1 MEEKTY
7 FPIHCLSAGM
17 MLVHPFG
24 KRLENSTSCRAF
36 VGLGGGVAFVGDVL
50 TIGSEADG
58 DKFLDTFE
66 SFDSVGEATNL
77 VGVVSKAT
85 DVVGKAI
92 GGDDDKEDCSV
103 CF

>member
-7 FPIHCLSAGM
+7 LPIHCLSAGM

-24 KRLENSTSCRAF
+24 KRLENSTSCR
-36 VGLGGGVAFVGDVL
+36 AFVGDVL

-66 SFDSVGEATNL
+66 SFDSVGEASNL

>member
-1 MEEKTY
+1 
-7 FPIHCLSAGM
+7 

-58 DKFLDTFE
+58 DKFLDTF
-66 SFDSVGEATNL
+66 DSVGEASNL

-85 DVVGKAI
+85 DVVG
-92 GGDDDKEDCSV
+92 
-103 CF
+103 